1 MRVIKLIIDNILKEK
16 YNEFID
22 RIEIQRIMSE
32 ENQELVA
39 FTLKKF
45 FIDFKI

>member
-22 RIEIQRIMSE
+22 DRIKIQR
-32 ENQELVA
+32 NQELVEIIKL
-39 FTLKKF
+39 FY
-45 FIDFKI
+45 